1 MLETGKNGA
10 QDTNVTISHHFFNC
24 AHTVED
30 RRMKMECKLFIVSY
44 CKKRFF
50 NIATIAQLTSQ
61 SQGRPSL
68 M

>member
-30 RRMKMECKLFIVSY
+30 RRMKQNVTFLLSPTVKEVL
-44 CKKRFF
+44 
-50 NIATIAQLTSQ
+50 
-61 SQGRPSL
+61 
-68 M
+68 

>member
-30 RRMKMECKLFIVSY
+30 RRMKTKCKLFIIFY
-44 CKKRFF
+44 CKRGS
-50 NIATIAQLTSQ
+50 T
-61 SQGRPSL
+61 
-68 M
+68 